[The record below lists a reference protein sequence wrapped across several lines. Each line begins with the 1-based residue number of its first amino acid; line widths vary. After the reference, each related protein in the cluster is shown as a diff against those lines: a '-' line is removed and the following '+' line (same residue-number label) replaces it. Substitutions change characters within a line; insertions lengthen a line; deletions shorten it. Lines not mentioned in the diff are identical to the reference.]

1 MTEMFSEH
9 YNVYRK
15 IKYVSAL
22 ILLCGLR
29 LFDLFGQK
37 LLIIGAVVALI
48 LMYIA
53 NEVLMR
59 YDNKIKPNVIVIVRF
74 IELSIYNLF
83 DYLYPMNGLYMTLW
97 TVLIISSGI
106 SFIVDSSELDK
117 STIFVRKII
126 FFVPIVLKLIFTISK
141 NSEAEWFCYCFIQV
155 ILSVVAFS
163 VVDSYLHLSLTY
175 ENIKRKLTIEKSN
188 IESNNEKLL
197 DYQEKVKSINEQ
209 INYQK
214 IDLART
220 LRELEQVN
228 IEIES
233 QTEIMKYMAS
243 TFDVLKCMNVITDS
257 VMEVKKPKLCA
268 FYVDKDVYQ
277 NKLSSCIIK
286 TNYTSMQRRLKK
298 DIDTIFEVL
307 SKDFDENSKI
317 LNGDNIKE
325 YRFVGDANI
334 NSLAFLPLRDKKRIY
349 GLMIVGSDEKDFFNK
364 GTNYYESCIVEFNAA
379 IKSTKLY
386 LQMEDMARKDGLT
399 GIYNRVYNTELFKK
413 VSKEAVLKNKTL
425 SVALFDID
433 KFKNV
438 NDTYGHLAG
447 DEVIKMVAR
456 VAAKYAEK
464 YNGFACRFGG
474 EEFLLTLPDYD
485 DVEALQILELLHNEI
500 KNTVVTSNGVDITVN
515 VCIGVSSYPSLCD
528 NPEILVSRA
537 DKAMYY
543 GKKNG
548 RGRLVMDSPAIDED
562 KSQNILLCK

>member
-1 MTEMFSEH
+1 MTEFFSEH
-9 YNVYRK
+9 YSVYQK
-15 IKYVSAL
+15 IKYFSA
-22 ILLCGLR
+22 IFLLCSIGL
-29 LFDLFGQK
+29 FK
-37 LLIIGAVVALI
+37 LYYNKTLIIGAIFALI
-48 LMYIA
+48 ILYIA
-53 NEVLMR
+53 NEYLIR
-59 YDNKIKPNVIVIVRF
+59 HDNIIKSDYIIGIRF
-74 IELSIYNLF
+74 IELSIYGLF
-83 DYLYPMNGLYMTLW
+83 DYYFPSNGIYMTLW
-97 TVLIISSGI
+97 SVLIVSSGV
-106 SFIVDSSELDK
+106 SFIIDSSELDK
-117 STIFVRKII
+117 STIFFRKII
-126 FFVPIVLKLIFTISK
+126 FLIPLALKILFTISK
-141 NSEAEWFCYCFIQV
+141 NSEAEWFCYCFIQAV
-155 ILSVVAFS
+155 ISVIVFT
-163 VVDSYLHLSLTY
+163 VVDAYVHLNETY

-214 IDLART
+214 IDLAKT

-257 VMEVKKPKLCA
+257 IMDVKKPKLCA

-277 NKLSSCIIK
+277 NKVSSCIIK

-298 DIDTIFEVL
+298 DIDNIFEITA
-307 SKDFDENSKI
+307 KDSEDKPKI
-317 LNGDNIKE
+317 LKGDTIKE

-334 NSLAFLPLRDKKRIY
+334 NSLAFLPLKDKKRVY
-349 GLMIVGSDEKDFFNK
+349 GLMIIGSDEEKFFDK

-399 GIYNRVYNTELFKK
+399 GIYNRVYNTELFKR
-413 VSKEAVLKNKTL
+413 VSKEAVLKNKSLT
-425 SVALFDID
+425 VALFDID

-456 VAAKYAEK
+456 VAEKYAEK
-464 YNGFACRFGG
+464 FNGFACRFGG

-485 DVEALQILELLHNEI
+485 AAEALTILESLHNEI
-500 KNTVVTSNGVDITVN
+500 KNTVVTSDGIDINVN

-548 RGRLVMDSPAIDED
+548 RGRLVMDNPSIDED
-562 KSQNILLCK
+562 

>member
-1 MTEMFSEH
+1 MIELFSEH
-9 YNVYRK
+9 YMLYQK
-15 IKYVSAL
+15 IKYISSI
-22 ILLCGLR
+22 ILLCGLG
-29 LFDLFGQK
+29 LFKIVDAGILVVVSVAVVLVIYLANEYIIRHDSNLNPKIIVGFNFAELVIYNIFDFLFPNSAIVVTFWSI
-37 LLIIGAVVALI
+37 LIIVCGITFIIESSEFEKTIIFTRKIMFVI
-48 LMYIA
+48 LLGI
-53 NEVLMR
+53 
-59 YDNKIKPNVIVIVRF
+59 KIL
-74 IELSIYNLF
+74 LSI
-83 DYLYPMNGLYMTLW
+83 
-97 TVLIISSGI
+97 SS
-106 SFIVDSSELDK
+106 S
-117 STIFVRKII
+117 
-126 FFVPIVLKLIFTISK
+126 
-141 NSEAEWFCYCFIQV
+141 SEAEWFLYFFTYTILAV
-155 ILSVVAFS
+155 IVFT
-163 VVDSYLHLSLTY
+163 VVDAYVHLNETY
-175 ENIKRKLTIEKSN
+175 DSIKRKLTIEKSN
-188 IESNNEKLL
+188 IESSNEKLL
-197 DYQEKVKSINEQ
+197 DYQEKVKTINEQ

-257 VMEVKKPKLCA
+257 IMEVKKPKLCA
-268 FYVDKDVYQ
+268 LYVDEDVYQ
-277 NKLSSCIIK
+277 NSQSSCIIK
-286 TNYTSMQRRLKK
+286 SNYSSMQRRLKK
-298 DIDTIFEVL
+298 DIDTIFQVM
-307 SKDFDENSKI
+307 SKEFEESSKI
-317 LNGDNIKE
+317 LKGDDIKE

-334 NSLAFLPLRDKKRIY
+334 NSLAFLPLKDKKRVY
-349 GLMIVGSDEKDFFNK
+349 GLMIVGSDEESFFDK
-364 GTNYYESCIVEFNAA
+364 GTNYYEGCIVDFNAN

-425 SVALFDID
+425 TVALFDID

-485 DVEALQILELLHNEI
+485 DKEALQILELLHNEI
-500 KNTVVTSNGVDITVN
+500 KNTVVTCGDIDISVN

-543 GKKNG
+543 GKKHG
-548 RGRLVMDSPAIDED
+548 RGRLVIDNPSIDED
-562 KSQNILLCK
+562 